1 MKVSELIERGLKH
14 DSLHDLTRA
23 LMHLGDKR
31 WPGLYEILETRPDLE
46 RNMKIHLRAV
56 ELLTE
61 AGASLTAALD
71 LMRQWRPDGD
81 FYCVSVAFK
90 VKGGNYEPCVMLTI
104 RGDTVQATIR
114 RRHPKAL
121 YMQAHFYHDEP
132 TREDNP

>member
-1 MKVSELIERGLKH
+1 MKVSELLQRGLEH
-14 DSLHDLTRA
+14 SSMYDLTRA

-31 WPGLYEILETRPDLE
+31 WPELYEILQTRPDLE

-61 AGASLTAALD
+61 AGASLGAALD
-71 LMRQWRPDGD
+71 LMRQWRPEGD

-90 VKGGNYEPCVMLTI
+90 VKGGNYEPCVLLTI
-104 RGDTVQATIR
+104 RGDAVQATIR

-132 TREDNP
+132 TREDT